1 MRTENDLRAWD
12 MSIKNKNK
20 ITRRKLLKRG
30 LYGTVAT
37 GLSPA
42 LWVSGCSKLFSK
54 DRPNIIFIVIDTLRA
69 DYLPTYGHKINT
81 APYMDSLAR
90 EGVVFERAIAPST
103 WTKTSMAS
111 VVTSL
116 GPATHG
122 VRRVNDMLPGQL
134 TTIAEG
140 LSANDY
146 QTIGVNANPWLQ
158 SMFGF
163 DVGFDKYESIPMRL
177 HFYYPVWAIN
187 ARAFA
192 LMENVSSE
200 KPFFLY
206 LHLMDPHS
214 PYVPAPPY
222 YSAPPLEV
230 PGLEV
235 VTNAELE
242 RRFRQDGLTRPEVL
256 KRVIEFYEGE
266 IKTADAGI
274 KQLYGELQKNG
285 FLENSVIII
294 TSDHGEEFL
303 EHGQV
308 EHGKN
313 FYPETY
319 EVPLIFHAPGRL
331 PAGKR
336 ISNQVRLIDIA
347 PTIFELANIRVPEAF
362 EGKSLLPMND
372 QAITSRIA
380 TGAVGLND
388 SIPDLDYTTVVS
400 ENYLYIREKNNNKV
414 QFYDLKKD
422 PAALNDLGTSH
433 PKAALFG
440 RLEDSGNAKSSQQT
454 ELDAETIR
462 QLESLGYLKP
472 SN

>member
-1 MRTENDLRAWD
+1 
-12 MSIKNKNK
+12 MSIKNK
-20 ITRRKLLKRG
+20 ITRRKLLKHG
-30 LYGTVAT
+30 LYGTALT

-42 LWVSGCSKLFSK
+42 LWVSGCSKLLGK

-90 EGVVFERAIAPST
+90 EGVVFERVIAPST

-111 VVTSL
+111 VVTGI
-116 GPATHG
+116 GPAKHG
-122 VRRVNDMLPGQL
+122 VRSVNDMLPGKL

-140 LSANDY
+140 LSAKDY

-163 DVGFDKYESIPMRL
+163 DVGFDKYVSIPMRL

-187 ARAFA
+187 AKALS

-200 KPFFLY
+200 KPVFLY

-214 PYVPAPPY
+214 PYVPKPPY

-230 PGLEV
+230 PGSGAV
-235 VTNAELE
+235 PHAELE
-242 RRFRQDGLTRPEVL
+242 RRFRQEGLTEPEVL
-256 KRVIEFYEGE
+256 KKVIDFYEGE

-274 KQLYGELQKNG
+274 KQLYAELQKTG
-285 FLENSVIII
+285 FLDNSVVII

-303 EHGQV
+303 EHGEV

-336 ISNQVRLIDIA
+336 IRSQVRLIDIA
-347 PTIFELANIRVPEAF
+347 PTIFELANIRPPEAF
-362 EGKSLLPMND
+362 EGKSLLPMD
-372 QAITSRIA
+372 DKAIGPRIA

-388 SIPDLDYTTVVS
+388 SIPNLDYTTVVT
-400 ENYLYIREKNNNKV
+400 EEYLYIREKKNNKV
-414 QFYDLKKD
+414 EFYDLKKD
-422 PAALNDLGTSH
+422 PSALNDLGISH
-433 PKAALFG
+433 PKAALLA
-440 RLEDSGNAKSSQQT
+440 RLEDTGNARSSQQT

-472 SN
+472 SK

>member
-1 MRTENDLRAWD
+1 

-30 LYGTVAT
+30 LYGTVAA

-42 LWVSGCSKLFSK
+42 LWVSGCSKLLHK

-69 DYLPTYGHKINT
+69 DYLPTYGHKINP

-90 EGVVFERAIAPST
+90 EGVVFERVIAPST

-111 VVTSL
+111 IVTSI
-116 GPATHG
+116 GPAKHR
-122 VRRVNDMLPGQL
+122 VRGVNDMLPGRL

-140 LSANDY
+140 LSAKDY

-163 DVGFDKYESIPMRL
+163 DVGFDKYISIPMRL
-177 HFYYPVWAIN
+177 HFYYPVWAVN
-187 ARAFA
+187 AKAFS
-192 LMENVSSE
+192 LMENVSSQ
-200 KPFFLY
+200 KPLFLY

-235 VTNAELE
+235 VANAELE
-242 RRFRQDGLTRPEVL
+242 RRFRQDGLTRPQVL

-274 KQLYGELQKNG
+274 KQLYVELQKAGILDNA
-285 FLENSVIII
+285 VVII

-331 PAGKR
+331 PSAKR
-336 ISNQVRLIDIA
+336 IKPQVRLIDIA
-347 PTIFELANIRVPEAF
+347 PTIFELANVRVPEAF
-362 EGKSLLPMND
+362 EGRSLLPMDN
-372 QAITSRIA
+372 QAITPRIA

-400 ENYLYIREKNNNKV
+400 EEYLYIREKNNNKV
-414 QFYDLKKD
+414 EFYDLRSD
-422 PAALNDLGTSH
+422 PAALKNLGKSH
-433 PKAALFG
+433 PKAALFA
-440 RLEDSGNAKSSQQT
+440 RLEDSESARSSEQT

-462 QLESLGYLKP
+462 HLESLGYLKP
-472 SN
+472 SK